1 MTPSLKVVV
10 AITSPIAFQTL
21 KNQSVLHTCLKT
33 AQEFVSQ
40 YGSSAHLA
48 IAGSTEDLAQV
59 ADVECEKIQCDP
71 NNLVASLPNA
81 TPAELLMIHDSQRA
95 LTKVAQFQ
103 RVLAGLTPGIDAVR
117 PVSAFTE
124 TLKSIDA
131 DQFIEGTIDRNSMKR
146 TSTPELIRSSA
157 HLAIAGSTEDLAQ
170 VVELDCEKIECDPNN
185 LVASLPNTT
194 PVELVMFHDSQRALT
209 KVAQFQRVL
218 EALTPG
224 IDAVRPVSAFT
235 ETLKS
240 IDADQFIE
248 GTIDRNS
255 MKRISTPELIRYSAI
270 DVKGE
275 SSTWFVP
282 IKADAQLATVDADPE
297 SARINSEKEIEL
309 MKHLLDWN

>member
-33 AQEFVSQ
+33 AREFVAQ

-48 IAGSTEDLAQV
+48 IAGSKEDLAQIGEL
-59 ADVECEKIQCDP
+59 DCEKIECDP
-71 NNLVASLPNA
+71 DNLVASLPNA
-81 TPAELLMIHDSQRA
+81 TPAELVMIHDSQRA
-95 LTKVAQFQ
+95 LTTVAQFQ

-146 TSTPELIRSSA
+146 
-157 HLAIAGSTEDLAQ
+157 IA
-170 VVELDCEKIECDPNN
+170 
-185 LVASLPNTT
+185 
-194 PVELVMFHDSQRALT
+194 
-209 KVAQFQRVL
+209 
-218 EALTPG
+218 
-224 IDAVRPVSAFT
+224 
-235 ETLKS
+235 
-240 IDADQFIE
+240 
-248 GTIDRNS
+248 
-255 MKRISTPELIRYSAI
+255 TPELIRYSAI
-270 DVKGE
+270 DMKGE

-282 IKADAQLATVDADPE
+282 IKVDAQLATVDADPE
-297 SARINSEKEIEL
+297 SARVNSEKEIEL

>member
-21 KNQSVLHTCLKT
+21 KNQSVLHTCLET
-33 AQEFVSQ
+33 AQEFVAQ
-40 YGSSAHLA
+40 YGSDAHLA
-48 IAGSTEDLAQV
+48 IAGS
-59 ADVECEKIQCDP
+59 K
-71 NNLVASLPNA
+71 
-81 TPAELLMIHDSQRA
+81 
-95 LTKVAQFQ
+95 
-103 RVLAGLTPGIDAVR
+103 
-117 PVSAFTE
+117 
-124 TLKSIDA
+124 
-131 DQFIEGTIDRNSMKR
+131 
-146 TSTPELIRSSA
+146 
-157 HLAIAGSTEDLAQ
+157 EDLAQ

-185 LVASLPNTT
+185 LAASLPSAT
-194 PVELVMFHDSQRALT
+194 PAELVMFHDSQRALT

-255 MKRISTPELIRYSAI
+255 MKRTSTPELIRYSAI
-270 DVKGE
+270 DFKAA
-275 SSTWFVP
+275 SSTWFLP
-282 IKADAQLATVDADPE
+282 IKAEAQLATVDADPE

>member
-21 KNQSVLHTCLKT
+21 KNQSVLQTCLET
-33 AQEFVSQ
+33 AQEFVAH

-59 ADVECEKIQCDP
+59 VDLECEKIECDP

-81 TPAELLMIHDSQRA
+81 TPAELLMI
-95 LTKVAQFQ
+95 
-103 RVLAGLTPGIDAVR
+103 
-117 PVSAFTE
+117 
-124 TLKSIDA
+124 
-131 DQFIEGTIDRNSMKR
+131 
-146 TSTPELIRSSA
+146 
-157 HLAIAGSTEDLAQ
+157 
-170 VVELDCEKIECDPNN
+170 
-185 LVASLPNTT
+185 
-194 PVELVMFHDSQRALT
+194 HDSQRALT

-270 DVKGE
+270 DFRGA

-282 IKADAQLATVDADPE
+282 IKAEAKLATVDADLE

-309 MKHLLDWN
+309 MKHLLDRK